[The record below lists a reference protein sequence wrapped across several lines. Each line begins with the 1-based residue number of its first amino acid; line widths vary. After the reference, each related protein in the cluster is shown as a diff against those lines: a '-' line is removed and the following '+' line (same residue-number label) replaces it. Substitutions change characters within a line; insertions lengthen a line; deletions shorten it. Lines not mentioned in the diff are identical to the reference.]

1 MKKKRVS
8 CVKQK
13 LLAELKKR
21 GRMTAV
27 DIQEFFGYEKK
38 STAALLVNDMRK
50 ERFGVEIDKESPKS
64 ARVYF
69 YTEDEIQTKPLYLQL
84 YEKLACDE
92 PYEWYSGDE
101 LKAILDVSS
110 GRLSRALNWIKVK
123 VQPIEIRREGLK
135 YHYRLKGK
143 PYGEKEQS
151 RQQKQT

>member
-1 MKKKRVS
+1 MKKHRVS
-8 CVKQK
+8 KVKQK

-38 STAALLVNDMRK
+38 STASLLVNDMRK
-50 ERFGVEIDKESPKS
+50 EGFGVEIDKESPKL

-69 YTEDEIQTKPLYLQL
+69 YTEEAIDTKPLYKKL

-101 LKAILDVSS
+101 LKAILEVSG
-110 GRLSRALNWIKVK
+110 GRLSRALNWIKTK
-123 VQPIEIRREGLK
+123 VQPIEIRREGLT
-135 YHYRLKGK
+135 YHYRLKGE
-143 PYGEKEQS
+143 PYGEKE
-151 RQQKQT
+151 